1 MTQIQKTNQ
10 RNVSEIVNA
19 KTTLEGDGFTVHRS
33 FPNYAVRD
41 FDPFLLL
48 DEMGPVILEKGEAKG
63 ASPHPHRGFETVTY
77 IIDGAFEHK
86 DSKGNSGKLHSGD
99 VQWMTV
105 GSGIVHSEMPE
116 KEFAKK
122 GGRLHGFQLWV
133 NLPKKDKMTKPR
145 YQEIQSYKI
154 PVSQSKDGKV
164 QVKVIAGQS
173 MGKKSVIDT
182 KTPIIYLHFSLQ
194 PGAQV
199 IQEIPNNFNT
209 FAYIAQGYGL
219 FGTEQKLA
227 NKEQAVFF
235 ENNGD
240 EITFSNPNDA
250 TESLELLL
258 LGGTPIGEPVK
269 RYGPFVMNTE
279 EELQQAIKDFQNGE
293 MGRIDF

>member
-1 MTQIQKTNQ
+1 MD
-10 RNVSEIVNA
+10 S
-19 KTTLEGDGFTVHRS
+19 
-33 FPNYAVRD
+33 NY
-41 FDPFLLL
+41 
-48 DEMGPVILEKGEAKG
+48 G
-63 ASPHPHRGFETVTY
+63 
-77 IIDGAFEHK
+77 
-86 DSKGNSGKLHSGD
+86 
-99 VQWMTV
+99 
-105 GSGIVHSEMPE
+105 
-116 KEFAKK
+116 
-122 GGRLHGFQLWV
+122 V

-182 KTPIIYLHFSLQ
+182 KIPIIYLHFSLQ

-235 ENNGD
+235 ENNSD